1 MYESNPDQ
9 IDDLFYESQTIRTIM
24 REEYG
29 AGPDFFDP
37 GPALWAAEKVAERIS
52 PKVAKRE
59 LKALNAIRSMNGLPS
74 ARFAYGH
81 ELF

>member
-1 MYESNPDQ
+1 MDDWHK
-9 IDDLFYESQTIRTIM
+9 IDDLFYESQTLRTIM
-24 REEYG
+24 QEEYG
-29 AGPDFFDP
+29 AGLNCFDP

-59 LKALNAIRSMNGLPS
+59 LAALNKLRASNGLPS
-74 ARFAYGH
+74 ACFAYGH